1 LHLEWGTIVKTVNL
15 TFLFN
20 LLNFAL
26 LVWLLKRIL
35 YRRAL
40 GWLDARRELE
50 QKRIATA
57 RELEARAQS
66 LLRESEEKLTQA
78 NHQAQRILE
87 EAQAQ
92 AQTIL
97 RQAREEAR
105 AQARRIVQEAEV
117 AAARAKEEAL
127 AELKR
132 AYAELVILGAQEVL
146 AREVRPE
153 DHLRLISELTGQL
166 EARLLS

>member
-1 LHLEWGTIVKTVNL
+1 LRLEWGTIVKTVNL
-15 TFLFN
+15 TFVFS

-26 LVWLLKRIL
+26 LVWLLKRIV
-35 YRRAL
+35 YKRAL

-50 QKRIATA
+50 QKRVATA
-57 RELEARAQS
+57 RELEARAQA
-66 LLRESEEKLTQA
+66 LVQESEQKLAQA

-92 AQTIL
+92 AQAIL

-105 AQARRIVQEAEV
+105 AQAQRIVREAEE

-132 AYAELVILGAQEVL
+132 AYAELVILGARQVL

-153 DHLRLISELTGQL
+153 DHLRLLSELAGQL
-166 EARLLS
+166 DTRLLS